1 MNSTDSLK
9 ALGIDTLPEIEK
21 LTLGKYA
28 DRAGKLGHLAQTLAT
43 LDMAKAQQGVAAVRK
58 AQDDAA
64 IRALGG
70 QAQSAGEEMQ
80 QIVFG
85 DLNQHSPTPPSPPG
99 LSTLAKLGIG
109 AALISSGVG
118 AGLGGALLL
127 DVLRRPAAVAPVAPA
142 IPGKSTTIERDYEVG
157 PVVVEPPGLFDGD
170 Q

>member
-28 DRAGKLGHLAQTLAT
+28 DRAGKLGHLAQALAT

-70 QAQSAGEEMQ
+70 QAHSAGEEMQ

-85 DLNQHSPTPPSPPG
+85 DLNHHAAQPRPSG

-127 DVLRRPAAVAPVAPA
+127 DALRRPAAVAPVTPQ
-142 IPGKSTTIERDYEVG
+142 PGTSTTIERDYEVG
-157 PVVVEPPGLFDGD
+157 PVKIEPPSLFDL
-170 Q
+170 QEP